1 MSYFFQIK
9 ELILPQRANPIKS
22 IMKKNNNKNKRKEN
36 KGKLQE
42 YARNC
47 YIIFSEYGKKIHF
60 T

>member
-1 MSYFFQIK
+1 
-9 ELILPQRANPIKS
+9 
-22 IMKKNNNKNKRKEN
+22 MKKKNNKNKRKEN